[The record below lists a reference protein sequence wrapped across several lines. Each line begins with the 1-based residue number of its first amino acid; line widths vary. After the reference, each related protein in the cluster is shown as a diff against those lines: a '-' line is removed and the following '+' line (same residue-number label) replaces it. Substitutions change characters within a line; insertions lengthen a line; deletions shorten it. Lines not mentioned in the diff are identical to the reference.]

1 MPAGEHYLPFSF
13 SLPPNLPPSFEGDYG
28 YIRYWA
34 KATID
39 RPWKFDHHTKRA
51 FSVISC
57 LDLNQEPTAPVG
69 LFLQRFLVGVLS
81 GRLTTTPKG
90 FSVISSLNLNQEPTA
105 PVSLR
110 LLLVSKHGA

>member
-57 LDLNQEPTAPVG
+57 LDLNQEPTAPVS
-69 LFLQRFLVGVLS
+69 LFLQNFLVGVLS
-81 GRLTTTPKG
+81 GSLTIIPKG
-90 FSVISSLNLNQEPTA
+90 FPESSLVLI
-105 PVSLR
+105 
-110 LLLVSKHGA
+110 

>member
-1 MPAGEHYLPFSF
+1 MCHHRSSSSVAPDSSCDDGDCMPAGEHYLPFSF
-13 SLPPNLPPSFEGDYG
+13 SLPPDLPPSFEGDYG

-57 LDLNQEPTAPVG
+57 LDLNQEPTAPV
-69 LFLQRFLVGVLS
+69 
-81 GRLTTTPKG
+81 
-90 FSVISSLNLNQEPTA
+90 SVT
-105 PVSLR
+105 V
-110 LLLVSKHGA
+110 